1 MIKKSVES
9 VALANYNKPKAKNC
23 YVNVIRP
30 LLIVKFCQNSVYG
43 VYNFNKN
50 CEKNVTK
57 NILTATRYRHSLDI
71 TYKYLLN
78 LATSL
83 CIPVKFIRASYTNF

>member
-50 CEKNVTK
+50 CEKIVTK
-57 NILTATRYRHSLDI
+57 NILTATRYHHSLDI

-78 LATSL
+78 LATL
-83 CIPVKFIRASYTNF
+83 LVYTCKVY